1 MKYRIGKTIS
11 VIGDTIGVLLEN
23 CSANETGEEFG
34 VPDAMCINLPSPTG
48 PIPLMIGQP
57 GSFVDVSIPT
67 GSLLCMVTGIKMT
80 ESNQLSSEIK
90 NALESGELVI
100 SSTKRVLEVLAV
112 GTITPDGSFER
123 GTDVLPTV
131 SADVYAVDSET
142 IEKVYASYAKGNFS
156 VGRLSVLP
164 SQEAKINLDS
174 FLCRHAAILGQTG
187 SGKSWTVASVLQKI
201 ACFPQSSVVLL
212 DLHGEYENAFGEYAT
227 YVSASEIEL
236 PYWLMNS
243 EELMGLCVDRRESA
257 APNQIAKFKELLQN
271 AKESHPENIA
281 LGIPKI
287 TIDTPIY
294 FDFEKIIKEFERLD
308 TEKVIGS
315 QGRPVNGPLYGQFTR
330 LLMRIQSRLNDK
342 RFDLI
347 FKPKTYTTS
356 ASMETLFR
364 KILGEESEPKKI
376 VILDLSPVPFDVR
389 SSVISLILRCLFD
402 FAYWYKRKN
411 GKAYPLSVFADEAHS
426 YLNDYDVAN
435 EPSRVSS
442 ERIAKEGRKYGIS
455 LTVISQ
461 RPREVSSTILSQ
473 CNSFLCL
480 RISNPDDQNY
490 VKNLLPDSMKG
501 IVDIFST
508 LRRGEAILIGD
519 AVMMPTRIKIDQPD
533 PKPDSDDISFIEE
546 WNKPHAFID
555 VASVLD
561 IWRKQI
567 FEKDGGNCV

>member
-1 MKYRIGKTIS
+1 M
-11 VIGDTIGVLLEN
+11 
-23 CSANETGEEFG
+23 
-34 VPDAMCINLPSPTG
+34 
-48 PIPLMIGQP
+48 
-57 GSFVDVSIPT
+57 
-67 GSLLCMVTGIKMT
+67 
-80 ESNQLSSEIK
+80 
-90 NALESGELVI
+90 
-100 SSTKRVLEVLAV
+100 
-112 GTITPDGSFER
+112 
-123 GTDVLPTV
+123 
-131 SADVYAVDSET
+131 
-142 IEKVYASYAKGNFS
+142 
-156 VGRLSVLP
+156 
-164 SQEAKINLDS
+164 
-174 FLCRHAAILGQTG
+174 
-187 SGKSWTVASVLQKI
+187 
-201 ACFPQSSVVLL
+201 
-212 DLHGEYENAFGEYAT
+212 
-227 YVSASEIEL
+227 
-236 PYWLMNS
+236 
-243 EELMGLCVDRRESA
+243 
-257 APNQIAKFKELLQN
+257 
-271 AKESHPENIA
+271 
-281 LGIPKI
+281 
-287 TIDTPIY
+287 
-294 FDFEKIIKEFERLD
+294 
-308 TEKVIGS
+308 
-315 QGRPVNGPLYGQFTR
+315 
-330 LLMRIQSRLNDK
+330 
-342 RFDLI
+342 
-347 FKPKTYTTS
+347 
-356 ASMETLFR
+356 
-364 KILGEESEPKKI
+364 
-376 VILDLSPVPFDVR
+376 
-389 SSVISLILRCLFD
+389 ILRCLFD

-435 EPSRVSS
+435 EPSRISS